1 MKELKNRCP
10 NCGVTDK
17 MELVV
22 DVPTILKV
30 SEDGKVN
37 FSVRNNTMINKIDD
51 LLNKF
56 EKYSVHGHCSS
67 CDKNCKCIITKD
79 KKIIFVK
86 EKDMKNE

>member
-22 DVPTILKV
+22 DMPTILKV
-30 SEDGKVN
+30 SENGEVN
-37 FSVRNNTMINKIDD
+37 FSVRNNAMINKIDD

-56 EKYSVHGHCSS
+56 KKYSVHGHCSS
-67 CDKNCKCIITKD
+67 CNKDCKCMITKD
-79 KKIIFVK
+79 KKIIFVE
-86 EKDMKNE
+86 EKDMKK

>member
-10 NCGVTDK
+10 NCNVTDK

-30 SEDGKVN
+30 NEKGEVN
-37 FSVRNNTMINKIDD
+37 FSVKNDTMINKVDD
-51 LLNKF
+51 LLNNFK
-56 EKYSVHGHCSS
+56 KYNVHGHCSS
-67 CDKNCKCIITKD
+67 CNKNCKCIITKD

-86 EKDMKNE
+86 EKDIGK